1 MKKFFIPLLLLALF
15 LPLLWDYFSV
25 LYMREY
31 YSLFSFLMVAIA
43 VLFYVRWK
51 EAPVADDR
59 PRRWCVWLL
68 LVGAISLMPAAL
80 LYYTPW
86 IAAIAWVVVMAAGA
100 MQLSSYRR
108 IDNLFGLWCLLL
120 LFIRFPHQMDLRV
133 MNWLEALSAKSAS
146 VVLDYLSVLH
156 QVQASVL
163 SLPEKEFL
171 LDDLCNGPVSLVSTV
186 ATAAVICVVRD
197 RRLLHTGL
205 LLVSGLLITWLLNVV
220 RIIAAVALYIQYD
233 VDVLAGN
240 LTVGFSVVAFLIALG
255 LVLSADAFLFFL
267 LRRTI
272 DQSAEE
278 RELRRKLPRL
288 AKIWN
293 AVSGVQAGSW
303 LAPFRTG
310 RALPVSGK
318 LPVVK
323 VVLVLMILPLIG
335 LESVI
340 LYYRFAVTQATSA
353 ALMHTDEELIVLG
366 ETSVR
371 FDRVGW
377 KLVDYREERRDFTS
391 IWGMYSK
398 IWTLKFNQNTVILA
412 LDYPFHEWHDVK
424 ACYSNLG
431 WKAYDEQV
439 INTSPMF
446 SWGVS
451 QTKLTLPSGGYG
463 FILCSHC
470 DQLGDTVEPKPAG
483 HQFSMVKYRL
493 SPKRWA
499 PPFGASMDK
508 DKRTFYQ
515 TQVMVST
522 NAPLDEASMQ
532 EIRAMYADFREQ
544 TRSAIGSAS
553 R

>member
-1 MKKFFIPLLLLALF
+1 MKKFLIPLLLAVLF
-15 LPLLWDYFSV
+15 LPLLVDYFSV
-25 LYMREY
+25 LYVREY
-31 YSLFSFLMVAIA
+31 YQLFPFLMVAMV
-43 VLFYVRWK
+43 VLFYFRWK
-51 EAPVADDR
+51 EAPPAEDR

-68 LVGAISLMPAAL
+68 LVGAVLLMPAAL

-86 IAAIAWVVVMAAGA
+86 IASIGWVMVMAAGA
-100 MQLSSYRR
+100 LQLSSYRR
-108 IDNLFGLWCLLL
+108 VDNLFGLWCLLL
-120 LFIRFPHQMDLRV
+120 IFIRLPHQMDLRV
-133 MNWLEALSAKSAS
+133 MNWLEALSATSAS

-171 LDDLCNGPVSLVSTV
+171 LDDLCNGPVSLLSTV
-186 ATAAVICVVRD
+186 ATAAVVCVLRD

-205 LLVSGLLITWLLNVV
+205 LLLSGLLITWLLNVV
-220 RIIAAVALYIQYD
+220 RVVAAVAVYIQYD
-233 VDVLAGN
+233 LDVLAVSGAMF
-240 LTVGFSVVAFLIALG
+240 FSAVAFLVALG
-255 LVLSADAFLFFL
+255 LVLSADALLFFL
-267 LRRTI
+267 LRRTV
-272 DQSAEE
+272 DPLDEE
-278 RELRRKLPRL
+278 RGLRRKLPRL

-293 AVSGVQAGSW
+293 AVSGVQVGS
-303 LAPFRTG
+303 LLTKFRTD

-318 LPVVK
+318 LPVMK
-323 VVLVLMILPLIG
+323 VVFVLVMFSLIG

-340 LYYRFAVTQATSA
+340 LYYRFGVKIKRA
-353 ALMHTDEELIVLG
+353 AMMHTDEELIVLN

-371 FDRVGW
+371 FDRPGW
-377 KLVDYREERRDFTS
+377 KLVDYREEKRDFTS

-412 LDYPFHEWHDVK
+412 LDYPFNEWHDVK

-431 WKAYDEQV
+431 WKVYDEQV
-439 INTSPMF
+439 INTPPMF

-451 QTKLTLPSGGYG
+451 QTKLTLPSGGFG

-470 DQLGDTVEPKPAG
+470 DQLGDTVQPKPAD
-483 HQFSMVKYRL
+483 HQFSMLKYRL
-493 SPKRWA
+493 GPNQWA
-499 PPFGASMDK
+499 PPFGTSMDK

-522 NAPLDEASMQ
+522 NAPLDEASIQ

-544 TRSAIGSAS
+544 TRRAIGSAS